1 MRKDFRKVL
10 SMVLFLYAVGFVC
23 GHATGCKPPPPQVYT
38 AVENAAAVAQYTALL
53 DDCRRQGR
61 AAGSYAVYE
70 TCANAVDDH
79 LCAQHRLRC
88 PEDR

>member
-1 MRKDFRKVL
+1 MSRDVRTLVGTVL
-10 SMVLFLYAVGFVC
+10 ALFAMWFIVCHECGCRPTPVLAP
-23 GHATGCKPPPPQVYT
+23 TI
-38 AVENAAAVAQYTALL
+38 ENAAAVAQYEALL

-70 TCANAVDDH
+70 TCADAVDSH